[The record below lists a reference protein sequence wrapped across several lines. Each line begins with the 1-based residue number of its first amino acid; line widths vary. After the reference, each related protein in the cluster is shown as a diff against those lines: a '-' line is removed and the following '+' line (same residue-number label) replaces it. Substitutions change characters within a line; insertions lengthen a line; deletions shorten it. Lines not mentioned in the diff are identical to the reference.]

1 MTEKNKQNSDLDRLR
16 EDLNNLD
23 DQLKELIKKRAE
35 IAKNISVIKEDSN
48 LPIYQPSR
56 ELEILKRLY
65 NDDHHPL
72 NIQLVW
78 NIWRSIINA
87 NTAIQAQ
94 LDIYIENNIELA
106 KRELILNNFGSQ
118 NNLIEN
124 EHPLELLAK
133 QNNKNNQI
141 AVINSNSPL
150 IEHIEEGSINIISV
164 LPLINFDSNNPSLY
178 ILGKRNHLN
187 TDEDI
192 FILKVVTDLS
202 DGPLSKNK
210 INEISEII
218 NQDIDYMQQISEQ
231 SILFALRYKKIDYDD
246 LVIKIKSKKYIKTAA
261 MIGQYAAPLDLRR

>member
-23 DQLKELIKKRAE
+23 NQLKELIKKRAE
-35 IAKNISVIKEDSN
+35 IAKNISVIKENSN

-56 ELEILKRLY
+56 ELEILRRLY
-65 NDDHHPL
+65 NGDHSPL

-94 LDIYIENNIELA
+94 LDIYIENKIDFA

-124 EHPLELLAK
+124 EQPLELLTK
-133 QNNKNNQI
+133 ENNKNNQI
-141 AVINSNSPL
+141 AVINSKSPL
-150 IEHIEEGSINIISV
+150 IDEIEGGSINIISV

-178 ILGKRNHLN
+178 IVGKKNHLN
-187 TDEDI
+187 TNEDI
-192 FILKVVTDLS
+192 FILKVVTEPS
-202 DGPLSKNK
+202 DGPLSKNRIHK
-210 INEISEII
+210 ISELI
-218 NQDIDYMQQISEQ
+218 NQDIDYIQQISEQ
-231 SILFALRYKKIDYDD
+231 SILFALRYRKTDYDD
-246 LVIKIKSKKYIKTAA
+246 LVIKIKSEKYVKTAA

>member
-1 MTEKNKQNSDLDRLR
+1 M
-16 EDLNNLD
+16 
-23 DQLKELIKKRAE
+23 
-35 IAKNISVIKEDSN
+35 
-48 LPIYQPSR
+48 
-56 ELEILKRLY
+56 
-65 NDDHHPL
+65 
-72 NIQLVW
+72 
-78 NIWRSIINA
+78 
-87 NTAIQAQ
+87 
-94 LDIYIENNIELA
+94 
-106 KRELILNNFGSQ
+106 ILNNFGSQ

-124 EHPLELLAK
+124 EQPLELLAK

-218 NQDIDYMQQISEQ
+218 NQDIDYVQQISEQ
-231 SILFALRYKKIDYDD
+231 SILFALRYKKTDYDD
-246 LVIKIKSKKYIKTAA
+246 LITKIKSKKYIKTAA